1 MRRFV
6 VLPIFLSLASLLI
19 VDAGA
24 AGKKQKSR
32 SDYTKE
38 QQQKFYDEA
47 LTACRKRFRTSLH
60 YVKVDYK
67 KLRYVCYHY
76 G

>member
-6 VLPIFLSLASLLI
+6 VLPIFLSIASLLI
-19 VDAGA
+19 VDADA

-32 SDYTKE
+32 TDYTKE

-47 LTACRKRFRTSLH
+47 LKLCRKKYRTSLH
-60 YVKVDYK
+60 FVKVDYK
-67 KLRYVCYHY
+67 KNQYVCYHY

>member
-38 QQQKFYDEA
+38 QQQKFFADA
-47 LTACRKRFRTSLH
+47 LGLCRKKFGARLH
-60 YVKVDYK
+60 SVKVDYK
-67 KLRYVCYHY
+67 KFQYVCRYY
-76 G
+76 

>member
-6 VLPIFLSLASLLI
+6 VLPIFLSIASLLI

-38 QQQKFYDEA
+38 QQQKFFDDA
-47 LTACRKRFRTSLH
+47 LGLCRKKFGARLH
-60 YVKVDYK
+60 SVKVDYK
-67 KLRYVCYHY
+67 KSQYVCRYY
-76 G
+76 